1 MKVKIPPSKVHDGH
15 FDYDLLNRI
24 RDEIVKRAGGPQ
36 KLRDWFGAM
45 LRENIDGIIDTP
57 TTGRIFIDELE
68 NTEKTYLGTRV
79 ELELRN
85 FLGLQRGPKLDLFID
100 GIDVDVKNT
109 TASNWMIPSE
119 AVGHP
124 CLLVAPDEKR
134 ALFFVGLIF
143 AHSDNL
149 TQGKNKDG
157 KGTISS
163 PKGFSNILWIYKEE
177 PYLRNLWTIIPQH
190 TVERI
195 FSLQNGNARVA
206 ELFRKVP
213 DTPIDRKIA
222 NGAARQPD
230 FTRRIRSDRSK
241 GTLGT
246 RDVLASEGYL
256 LLNGKYD
263 KKLIKA
269 LGMPK
274 CAGSE
279 WISHKIAN
287 ATEEAV
293 AATFGKS
300 AKYIR

>member
-1 MKVKIPPSKVHDGH
+1 MKVKIPRSKLQEGH
-15 FDYDLLNRI
+15 FDFNLLTRL
-24 RDEIVKRAGGPQ
+24 RDEIVRRAGGMK
-36 KLRDWFGAM
+36 KLREWFGPM

-85 FLGLQRGPKLDLFID
+85 FLDLQRGLTLDLEILGMD
-100 GIDVDVKNT
+100 IDVKNT

-119 AVGHP
+119 AIGHS
-124 CLLVAPDEKR
+124 CLVVAADENR

-143 AHSDNL
+143 AHSGNL

-157 KGTISS
+157 KGTLSS
-163 PKGFSNILWIYKEE
+163 PKGFSNILWIFQGE
-177 PYLRNLWTIIPQH
+177 PYQRNLWTVIPKH
-190 TVERI
+190 TVDFI

-206 ELFRKVP
+206 ELFRQVT

-222 NGAARQPD
+222 NGAARQSD
-230 FTRRIRSDRSK
+230 FTRRIRSDKSK

-246 RDVLASEGYL
+246 RDVLALEGYL

-263 KKLIKA
+263 RKLIKA
-269 LGMPK
+269 LCMPDCK
-274 CAGSE
+274 GSE
-279 WISHKIAN
+279 WISHKIADM
-287 ATEEAV
+287 TEETI
-293 AATFGKS
+293 AASFGKT
-300 AKYIR
+300 ARYVP